1 MHTWNYKEQNV
12 GLKMKMW
19 HYSQQLVLI
28 LIPGFHLS
36 SHKFFKNGIFCQV
49 QHSWLQLYVS
59 NITNCQLQAGGE
71 GRNYPLTQD
80 AMNMVLDISERWLK
94 GFQLNA
100 PLLHVTKGC
109 NSTTFTYLL
118 SLFDTKIQLLV
129 HKICHLK

>member
-59 NITNCQLQAGGE
+59 NITNCQLQAGGGE
-71 GRNYPLTQD
+71 ELSLDSRCHEHGSWHLRKMTQR
-80 AMNMVLDISERWLK
+80 I
-94 GFQLNA
+94 QLNA
-100 PLLHVTKGC
+100 PLLHVTKGW

-118 SLFDTKIQLLV
+118 SLFDTEIQLLV